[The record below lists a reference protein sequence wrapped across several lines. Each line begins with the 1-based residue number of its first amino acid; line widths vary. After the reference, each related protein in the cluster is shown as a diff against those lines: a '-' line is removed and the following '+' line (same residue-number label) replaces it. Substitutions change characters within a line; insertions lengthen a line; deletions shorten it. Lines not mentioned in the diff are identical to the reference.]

1 MVVFALQLGDTAFQ
15 LLPHFI
21 GGPDIEVMRDI
32 WELSDKQVPPEELLR
47 RKQEHYERLLKTMD
61 IAPRPGFVEFLREVW
76 HLGLEVSIGSL
87 TPSSQARGLLAR
99 SGVGRLIG
107 EKNIVLAEDVKNHKP
122 APDVFLRTAALMGI
136 QAQYQIVFEDSPRGV
151 QARKRTPAASSSRR
165 GAAMAAMRST
175 TGPRSGPS
183 QRTLRWTTPSSGA
196 IRVSCSPRTVM
207 MTSLMPATLG
217 ARAGCAMGGFGRAR
231 CALWLCSVVA
241 RVRAWIVA
249 SSCHRTLDLSLGCS
263 IL

>member
-1 MVVFALQLGDTAFQ
+1 MTDAYGREPYPTRVHGFAFDLEGTVINVEPAHHGAHFATAAEVGVMLTIDTAFQ

-87 TPSSQARGLLAR
+87 TPSSQARVLLAR

-151 QARKRTPAASSSRR
+151 QAAIAAGSRAIGMPVYPLKRTAAALVDAGVCRIFCDWR
-165 GAAMAAMRST
+165 EINVAALLAN
-175 TGPRSGPS
+175 
-183 QRTLRWTTPSSGA
+183 
-196 IRVSCSPRTVM
+196 
-207 MTSLMPATLG
+207 
-217 ARAGCAMGGFGRAR
+217 
-231 CALWLCSVVA
+231 LC
-241 RVRAWIVA
+241 
-249 SSCHRTLDLSLGCS
+249 G
-263 IL
+263 